1 MNRLDPRSGAYMLLQ
16 KLVNLGGRALRK
28 EFAQSGHQALR
39 NKLRT
44 LEARN
49 FVREEG
55 DSLIATVEGKKEVG
69 EREARKLASMKP
81 VAAAIVVPVRARI
94 QRPLRANRGA
104 VPYRPGSD
112 DYRAIPSLM
121 GVVRKLPSGEVV

>member
-1 MNRLDPRSGAYMLLQ
+1 MTRLKPSSGAYMLLE

-55 DSLIATVEGKKEVG
+55 DSLIATVEGKKEMG
-69 EREARKLASMKP
+69 AREARKLAAMRPAVP
-81 VAAAIVVPVRARI
+81 VAVAPVRIRI
-94 QRPLRANRGA
+94 QRPLRANRGVA
-104 VPYRPGSD
+104 PYRPGSD
-112 DYRAIPSLM
+112 EYRSIPSLM

>member
-1 MNRLDPRSGAYMLLQ
+1 MTRLKPTSGAYMLLE
-16 KLVNLGGRALRK
+16 KLVYLGGRALRK

-69 EREARKLASMKP
+69 ERDARKLAAMAPAVP
-81 VAAAIVVPVRARI
+81 VITVPVRVRI
-94 QRPLRANRGA
+94 QRPLRGNRGA
-104 VPYRPGSD
+104 APYRPGSD